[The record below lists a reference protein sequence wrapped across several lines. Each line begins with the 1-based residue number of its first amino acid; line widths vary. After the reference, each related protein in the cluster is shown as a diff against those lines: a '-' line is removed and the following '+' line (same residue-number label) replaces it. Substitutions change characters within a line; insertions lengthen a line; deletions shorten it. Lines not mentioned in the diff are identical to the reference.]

1 LAIRKPQNS
10 NIGIAAKAKV
20 RFDISSNNIKAK
32 SKPRITVRRATKG
45 AKAGKGIK
53 STTLNKVTEAG
64 NGTNNKAGISWAT
77 SGVIGIA
84 REGQIAKERTPK
96 LPEEEVL
103 TRIRRKVV
111 KKKVFEVG
119 KN

>member
-1 LAIRKPQNS
+1 MRKLQNS

-20 RFDISSNNIKAK
+20 RFDILSNDIKAK
-32 SKPRITVRRATKG
+32 SELRITVRQATKG
-45 AKAGKGIK
+45 AKKARKGIR

-64 NGTNNKAGISWAT
+64 NGTNNKAGISRAT
-77 SGVIGIA
+77 SGVIRIA

-103 TRIRRKVV
+103 TQIRRKVV
-111 KKKVFEVG
+111 KRKIFKVG